1 MWNMLTQM
9 YIFLHNT
16 AMLLVN
22 MCAEIV
28 QLLYYY
34 KILCFDFL
42 AVFSQHFR
50 GKYRNIKRLFLCFI
64 I

>member
-1 MWNMLTQM
+1 MWNMLIQM

-28 QLLYYY
+28 RLLYYY
-34 KILCFDFL
+34 KI
-42 AVFSQHFR
+42 
-50 GKYRNIKRLFLCFI
+50 
-64 I
+64 